1 MRILSL
7 GILLFMFSALA
18 VCQDEPVPDAAEKA
32 VQILMSRSSE
42 GAYTSWDQKELGKL
56 GDAGAVALTKVVG
69 EKDLN
74 PNEIRQALLTLM
86 LSFDAPRMIAI
97 EADRRPRTALFVLKH
112 LDHLTSD
119 PDLKNRISEERMRL
133 EQMTKTKP

>member
-7 GILLFMFSALA
+7 GIVLFMFSGLGL
-18 VCQDEPVPDAAEKA
+18 CQDEPAPDAAEKA
-32 VQILMSRSSE
+32 IQILMSRSSE

-97 EADRRPRTALFVLKH
+97 EADRTPRTALFVLKH

-119 PDLKNRISEERMRL
+119 PDLKNRISEERVRL

>member
-7 GILLFMFSALA
+7 GIVLFMFSGLGL
-18 VCQDEPVPDAAEKA
+18 CQDEPAPDAAEKA

-42 GAYTSWDQKELGKL
+42 GAYTSWDQKELDKL

-74 PNEIRQALLTLM
+74 PNEIRQALLTLT

-119 PDLKNRISEERMRL
+119 QDLKNRISEERVRL